1 MSEHNAADMRV
12 VTRPVWRTFLLM
24 FLTSAL
30 YRTYWAWR
38 TNIDLV
44 EFARE
49 RPGVVS
55 REQAVRVNPAANALF
70 TFLLLPGA
78 ALVVVGVLFAVGS
91 VPSEYGIAEPKG
103 AELWAIVGAGL
114 ACLVPGLVAQLRTAA
129 RIRRARRLAGL
140 APSVDATGR
149 WWPLAM
155 AVEVIGVPAAM
166 FAMQQSLNDLWTR
179 YPPLLDEDLHGELA
193 PEDRRAAA
201 IARRPAL
208 HEQRLQRVAVEL
220 ERPNLVPWVTI
231 GFATL
236 CVVAYGYQLWF
247 HGPFPD
253 TRDIER
259 VGGLREGL
267 DGTWWRFWTAN
278 VLHAS
283 VDHLSGNVLAWS
295 FVATMVER
303 VVGHLRLLLLIVA
316 GAAGSSVGALQ
327 AHPDEVGL
335 GASGVVFAA
344 FALAAM
350 VDPLARRAVGKLGW
364 SLVALGLGL
373 STFAPGVSSGA
384 HVGGALTGFAV
395 GGVIAFVWRVKRPLS
410 TAADRGALRLPP
422 VDRSAP
428 LAPDRELT
436 IAERLAHLDRRLAE
450 GGIAPL
456 EHDRLTRALLARG

>member
-1 MSEHNAADMRV
+1 MSEHNAIDTRV
-12 VTRPVWRTFLLM
+12 ATRPVWRTFLLL

-38 TNIDLV
+38 SNTDLL

-49 RPGVVS
+49 RPGTVPS
-55 REQAVRVNPAANALF
+55 DRSVRVNPAANALW

-78 ALVVVGVLFAVGS
+78 ALVVLGALFAVGR
-91 VPSEYGIAEPKG
+91 VPPEYGFDEPEG
-103 AELWAIVGAGL
+103 AQLWALVLVGL

-129 RIRRARRLAGL
+129 RIRRARLLAGL
-140 APSVDATGR
+140 EPATPATGR
-149 WWPLAM
+149 WWSLAVL
-155 AVEVIGVPAAM
+155 VELVGVPATM
-166 FAMQQSLNDLWTR
+166 FAMQQSLNDLWSR

-193 PEDRRAAA
+193 PPGRRDAAV
-201 IARRPAL
+201 ARRPDL
-208 HEQRLQRVAVEL
+208 HEERLRRVAVEL
-220 ERPNLVPWVTI
+220 ERPDVVPWVTI
-231 GFATL
+231 AFGAL
-236 CVVAYGYQLWF
+236 CVVMYGYQLWF

-283 VDHLSGNVLAWS
+283 VDHLSGNLLAWA
-295 FVATMVER
+295 FVASMVER
-303 VVGHLRLLLLIVA
+303 VVGHLRLLLLVVA

-335 GASGVVFAA
+335 GASGVVFAS
-344 FALAAM
+344 FGLAAM

-384 HVGGALTGFAV
+384 HVGGAITGFAV
-395 GGVIAFVWRVKRPLS
+395 GAVVMLVWRVRRPLA
-410 TAADRGALRLPP
+410 TAADRAALRRPP

-436 IAERLAHLDRRLAE
+436 IAERLAHLDRRLAA
-450 GGIAPL
+450 GGIAPS